1 MERKRI
7 YLSSPTMHGEEQAF
21 VQEAFDTN
29 WVAPLGP
36 NVNAFEK
43 EMADYTGCGHAA
55 ALASGTAAIHMALR
69 LLGVKQGDVVFVS
82 DLTFSAS
89 CNPIVYENGTPV
101 FIDAEPDTWNMS
113 PQALKRAYEKYPNP
127 KAVICVHLYGTPAK
141 LDEIMEICQAHG
153 TPLIEDAAESLGS
166 TYRGKYTG
174 TFGKYGVYSFNGNKI
189 ITTSGGGMFVS
200 AEEEAA
206 KKVTFLATQARDPAR
221 YYQHSQIGYNYRMSN
236 VTAGIGRGQLIHLEE
251 HKAKKKAIY
260 ERYRE
265 AFADVPEIQMNP
277 MNADGDANNW
287 LSCMTISADCGIT
300 PDMVMD
306 ALDEK
311 LNAESRPI
319 WKPMHM
325 QPVFAN
331 CDFWPHNGDGS
342 SVGEDIFARGFCLPS
357 DIKNTDEEMEAII
370 RTVKE
375 LF

>member
-1 MERKRI
+1 MDRKRI

-21 VQEAFDTN
+21 VKEAFDTN

-69 LLGVKQGDVVFVS
+69 LLDIKQGDVVFVS

-141 LDEIMEICQAHG
+141 LDDIMEICQAHG

-174 TFGKYGVYSFNGNKI
+174 TFGKYGIYSFNGNKI

-200 AEEEAA
+200 AEEAAA

-236 VTAGIGRGQLIHLEE
+236 VTAGIGRGQLLHMEE

-260 ERYRE
+260 ERYRD

-287 LSCMTISADCGIT
+287 LSCMTVSADCKVT

-342 SVGEDIFARGFCLPS
+342 SVGEDIFARGLCLPS

-370 RTVKE
+370 CTVKG